1 VGDEQTVSKTML
13 ESNIHQGDEDL
24 GGPQSHSYYHNVHSV
39 ILFIIF
45 LSGVLVDC
53 NCSTFVDQGSK
64 FLVWVCV
71 CVRWHVYGMLQ
82 ARSTFEGM
90 LFANPS
96 KRPFVLTRAGF
107 LGSHQYAATWT
118 GDNLA
123 TWDHLKMSIPMA
135 INLVS
140 SLISLS

>member
-1 VGDEQTVSKTML
+1 M
-13 ESNIHQGDEDL
+13 
-24 GGPQSHSYYHNVHSV
+24 
-39 ILFIIF
+39 
-45 LSGVLVDC
+45 
-53 NCSTFVDQGSK
+53 DQGSK
-64 FLVWVCV
+64 FLGWVCV
-71 CVRWHVYGMLQ
+71 CVRWQVYGMLQ

-90 LFANPS
+90 LLANPS
-96 KRPFVLTRAGF
+96 KRPFVLTQAGF
-107 LGSHQYAATWT
+107 LGSHRYAATWT

>member
-1 VGDEQTVSKTML
+1 M
-13 ESNIHQGDEDL
+13 
-24 GGPQSHSYYHNVHSV
+24 Y
-39 ILFIIF
+39 
-45 LSGVLVDC
+45 
-53 NCSTFVDQGSK
+53 
-64 FLVWVCV
+64 VC
-71 CVRWHVYGMLQ
+71 WQVYGMLQ

-90 LFANPS
+90 LLANPS

-107 LGSHQYAATWT
+107 LGSHRYAATWT

-140 SLISLS
+140 SLISLSWMDWYKLCV

>member
-1 VGDEQTVSKTML
+1 MGDEQTVSKTMP
-13 ESNIHQGDEDL
+13 ESNIHRGDEDL
-24 GGPQSHSYYHNVHSV
+24 GGPQSHSYYHNVHSA

-45 LSGVLVDC
+45 LFGVLVDC
-53 NCSTFVDQGSK
+53 NCSTFMDHGSK
-64 FLVWVCV
+64 FLCWVCV
-71 CVRWHVYGMLQ
+71 CVCWQVYGMLQ

-90 LFANPS
+90 LLANPS

-107 LGSHQYAATWT
+107 LGSHRYAATWT